1 MQRDPQF
8 GPVSFGL
15 KLAEGKSS
23 VDRDAGVIKGLSVI
37 TEGPALTHG
46 FEIDEVFAS
55 QLVKAGESFGRK
67 GVKSRFGHP
76 SFLSGSEGR
85 FLGSVVNFRK
95 DGQQVRADLML
106 SKAAESSPLGNLKA
120 HLLDLAEH
128 DPEKFGM
135 SIVFDDDE
143 PEFRRNKDGKR
154 TRGRDGEP
162 LPPLVRLARLD
173 AVDFVDSPAA
183 NAGGMFSVDPATG
196 NGGGRMTKTET
207 VDLSSVTAAEFKSAQ
222 PDAVNDWINEGNKD
236 GVAIGR
242 DEGRDE
248 IVARAKQFTAA
259 FPGDPEFALKQLAS
273 ANGLET
279 AKLEHR
285 ELLLTREKAQ
295 ATQYATELEAK
306 EKEIKQLQIDA
317 GTPSAYV
324 SDVAGGKAG
333 EKAGAEKLAQLQAE
347 YDAQHESFRD
357 NCTFE
362 SFCAAGDEI
371 DKGGEK

>member
-1 MQRDPQF
+1 M
-8 GPVSFGL
+8 
-15 KLAEGKSS
+15 
-23 VDRDAGVIKGLSVI
+23 
-37 TEGPALTHG
+37 
-46 FEIDEVFAS
+46 
-55 QLVKAGESFGRK
+55 
-67 GVKSRFGHP
+67 
-76 SFLSGSEGR
+76 
-85 FLGSVVNFRK
+85 
-95 DGQQVRADLML
+95 
-106 SKAAESSPLGNLKA
+106 
-120 HLLDLAEH
+120 
-128 DPEKFGM
+128 
-135 SIVFDDDE
+135 
-143 PEFRRNKDGKR
+143 
-154 TRGRDGEP
+154 
-162 LPPLVRLARLD
+162 PPLARLAELH

-183 NAGGMFSVDPATG
+183 NAGGMFTE
-196 NGGGRMTKTET
+196 GRFDRMAETET
-207 VDLSSVTAAEFKSAQ
+207 IDLSDVTLAEFEAAHPNKIRNMKA
-222 PDAVNDWINEGNKD
+222 DAFAEGQKE
-236 GVAIGR
+236 GCETGR
-242 DEGRDE
+242 EEGRAE
-248 IVARAKQFTAA
+248 IVERAKQFGAA
-259 FPGDPEFALKQLAS
+259 FPDDAGFALKQLAS
-273 ANGLET
+273 GNGLET